1 MCDADRGAVGNNGRR
16 YRGCR
21 IVAVDGELLYQANPP
36 TVCPACEDLNE
47 SGDIDLDL
55 AEVNA
60 ARRIVPAENVY
71 IMTTILRDIIQHG
84 TGRKAKVLKRHDL
97 AGKTGTTND
106 QRDAWFSGFNADI
119 ATTAWVGF
127 DDSHP
132 LGDRETGARA
142 ALPMWIKYMRE
153 ALKGVPEKP
162 LIQPAGIVTVRIDP
176 KTGLLARSG
185 SPKAIFESFRKSNV
199 PKQTVDSS
207 FVPSEGGGE
216 ESGEVLEQL
225 F

>member
-1 MCDADRGAVGNNGRR
+1 
-16 YRGCR
+16 
-21 IVAVDGELLYQANPP
+21 
-36 TVCPACEDLNE
+36 
-47 SGDIDLDL
+47 
-55 AEVNA
+55 
-60 ARRIVPAENVY
+60 
-71 IMTTILRDIIQHG
+71 MTSILRDIIQHG
-84 TGRKAKVLKRHDL
+84 TGRRAKVLKRHDL

-142 ALPMWIKYMRE
+142 ALPMWIRYMRA

-162 LIQPAGIVTVRIDP
+162 LVQPEGIVTVRIDP
-176 KTGLLARSG
+176 ASGLLAG
-185 SPKAIFESFRKSNV
+185 ADFPNAIFESFRKKNV
-199 PKQTVDSS
+199 PKQMAEPA
-207 FVPSEGGGE
+207 FSEKGANKTDAD
-216 ESGEVLEQL
+216 EVLEQL